1 MTTTSELLIDA
12 YGRIAEVTRRAVE
25 DLTPE
30 QLAIRLDAD
39 ANSIAWLVWHLARVQ
54 DDHVAGVSGD
64 TQVWLTGDWQ
74 ERFGLPF
81 APEVIGYG
89 QSSTEV
95 AAVGVVSG
103 ELLLGY
109 LDAVTAQSLAYLAT
123 LTDGD
128 LDRVV
133 DTRWTPEVTLAVR
146 LVSVIGDDLQ
156 HAGQAAFIAGIV
168 RRSAAH

>member
-12 YGRIAEVTRRAVE
+12 YGRIAEVARRAVG
-25 DLTPE
+25 DLTADE
-30 QLAIRLDAD
+30 LAVRLDDD

-54 DDHVAGVSGD
+54 DDHIAGVSGE
-64 TQVWLTGDWQ
+64 TQVWMTGDWQ
-74 ERFGLPF
+74 QRFGLPF

-89 QSSTEV
+89 HSSADV
-95 AAVGVVSG
+95 AAVAGISG
-103 ELLLGY
+103 TLLTGY
-109 LDAVTAQSLAYLAT
+109 LDAVTAQSLVYLDG

-128 LDRVV
+128 LDRIV

-146 LVSVIGDDLQ
+146 LVSVITDDLQ

-168 RRSAAH
+168 RRR